1 MTTRLIALFLTCLPL
16 WGMSQWVELYKIPV
30 RSDFIAMDNLLNIY
44 SVSQS
49 ELFKYDKNGV
59 FQFRF
64 SDKQL
69 GDIGEIDITFPLRPL
84 VVYPEINYITIL
96 DNTLSDNRGKRN
108 LLDHDIALATAACT
122 SIQNHYWIYDAMAFS
137 LVRLDEGFKKIL
149 ETGNLSQILGIEL
162 APNFMVEFA
171 NRLYVNNPQ
180 TGILVFDIFGT
191 YMKTIPIPGLVRF
204 QVTDGGVIYFK
215 ENSIYKYDPVLFQ
228 TTEFI
233 LPSDASF
240 AVMQKNRVALV
251 NSEEIVVIELAA
263 P

>member
-1 MTTRLIALFLTCLPL
+1 MIRSLIFLFLLSQPL
-16 WGMSQWVELYKIPV
+16 VVNSQWVELYRIPA
-30 RSDFIAMDNLLNIY
+30 RSSFIAMDNLLNIY

-84 VVYPEINYITIL
+84 VIYPEINYLTIL

-108 LLDHDIALATAACT
+108 LLDYNISLATAACT
-122 SIQNHYWIYDAMAFS
+122 SIQNHYWIYDAMSFS
-137 LVRLDEGFKKIL
+137 LVRLNENFKKVL
-149 ETGNLSQILGIEL
+149 ETGNLSQILGTEL
-162 APNFMVEFA
+162 SPNYMVEFA
-171 NRLYVNNPQ
+171 NRLYVNNPA

-191 YMKTIPIPGLVRF
+191 YMKTIPIGGLIRF
-204 QVTDGGVIYFK
+204 QVFEGGIIYFQ
-215 ENSIYKYDPVLFQ
+215 ENSIFRYDPVLFH
-228 TTEFI
+228 TTEFT
-233 LPSDASF
+233 LPTEASY